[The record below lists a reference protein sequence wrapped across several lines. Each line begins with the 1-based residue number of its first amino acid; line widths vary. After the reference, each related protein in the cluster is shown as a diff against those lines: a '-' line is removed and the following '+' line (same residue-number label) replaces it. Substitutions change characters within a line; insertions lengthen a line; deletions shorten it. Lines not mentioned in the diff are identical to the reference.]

1 MDRLAWQASNLWSP
15 KRVEHNLAT
24 KQQQTFFF
32 NIMKSPG
39 LSILYPEVEKLEVKS
54 IMTTTPFQRGPGA
67 ALMCL
72 LV

>member
-1 MDRLAWQASNLWSP
+1 
-15 KRVEHNLAT
+15 
-24 KQQQTFFF
+24 
-32 NIMKSPG
+32 MKSPG